1 MSESIRSVD
10 RALEVLRC
18 FRDDGGPFGSAEIA
32 RRLDLPTSTAHRL
45 IRALAESGFLEPLGR
60 GYRLGPSVVELGLLS
75 YRQRSLQLVEPELDH
90 LQRTT
95 GATADLAIRSGD
107 SVLLVAGGSLR
118 KDLGIG
124 LRRPLHSTALGKVL
138 LAWGSLDLAD
148 LPPLRPL
155 TDRTITDPAQLVS
168 EIERVRRAGYA
179 LNDGE
184 SAVGIRTVAVP
195 ISDRSRTARF
205 ALALRGTP
213 SAIPDARI
221 PWMLTR
227 ARACAKALQVL
238 LLPPESRPLEPVW
251 CVAGMVSPSSCLTV
265 SHVRD
270 PQSNGSEPGR
280 LRQALGRNLHR

>member
-1 MSESIRSVD
+1 
-10 RALEVLRC
+10 VLA
-18 FRDDGGPFGSAEIA
+18 DD
-32 RRLDLPTSTAHRL
+32 
-45 IRALAESGFLEPLGR
+45 GFLEAEGR

-75 YRQRSLQLVEPELDH
+75 YRQRSLPLVEPELDH

-107 SVLLVAGGSLR
+107 SALLVAGGSLR

-138 LAWGSLDLAD
+138 LAWGHLQVTDLA
-148 LPPLRPL
+148 PLRAL
-155 TDRTITDPAQLVS
+155 TNRTITDPSQLAT
-168 EIERVRRAGYA
+168 EIQRVRKAGYA

-195 ISDRSRTARF
+195 ILDRSHSAHF

-213 SAIPDARI
+213 QVIPDARI

-238 LLPPESRPLEPVW
+238 LLPPESRP
-251 CVAGMVSPSSCLTV
+251 
-265 SHVRD
+265 
-270 PQSNGSEPGR
+270 
-280 LRQALGRNLHR
+280 